1 MHFLFTLFLK
11 RSPCRIDASSLLDS
25 YTTSTIV
32 WRATIIFLS
41 VQQPALV
48 ISLDYTEYSDSLI
61 THFYWTSLPL
71 ILRVLLLTSYFAK
84 VMEGRVP
91 PHNALRLNAQPCP
104 LIVHRIIHRA
114 HRPRINLSN
123 NTDKKAD
130 IERYGFQKMPP
141 ELLNRIIDMAY
152 LNDRASAD
160 EGEVVFSSL
169 KQLSL
174 VNRWWRKQCVAKL
187 FYRTMLAGK
196 DYSGNQNIF
205 PKLRGFSKAG
215 RHSELPDIRDHVRY
229 VSPSIRKGLRQ
240 LSDMS
245 MRGFRHLSI
254 VIYPRTPGCLHV
266 YPRVDLI
273 DLARAIDAVAG
284 SHRRNILASL
294 WLDIRGLH
302 SRWCCSGYHKKF
314 RFRIASL
321 SLPVNFFPNAPY
333 QFISAFLQCC
343 EKKYL
348 ERLDS
353 PAISAHDANAWDGH
367 KSFPV
372 SNLKYLKISIESEY
386 HSWPPP
392 EDCIALKLVPE
403 VFPNLEELDI
413 GGGKIFSI
421 YTFDAD
427 KGNKNTKVRGTLTYD
442 WI

>member
-1 MHFLFTLFLK
+1 
-11 RSPCRIDASSLLDS
+11 
-25 YTTSTIV
+25 
-32 WRATIIFLS
+32 
-41 VQQPALV
+41 
-48 ISLDYTEYSDSLI
+48 
-61 THFYWTSLPL
+61 
-71 ILRVLLLTSYFAK
+71 
-84 VMEGRVP
+84 
-91 PHNALRLNAQPCP
+91 
-104 LIVHRIIHRA
+104 
-114 HRPRINLSN
+114 
-123 NTDKKAD
+123 
-130 IERYGFQKMPP
+130 MPP
-141 ELLNRIIDMAY
+141 ELSNCIIDMAY

-160 EGEVVFSSL
+160 EGEVVLSSI

-196 DYSGNQNIF
+196 DYSGNQNIL

-215 RHSELPDIRDHVRY
+215 RHSELPDIRGHV
-229 VSPSIRKGLRQ
+229 
-240 LSDMS
+240 
-245 MRGFRHLSI
+245 RHLSI
-254 VIYPRTPGCLHV
+254 VIYPRSPGYRHV
-266 YPRVDLI
+266 YPLIDLI

-302 SRWCCSGYHKKF
+302 SRWSFSEYHKKF

-321 SLPVNFFPNAPY
+321 SLPVNFSPNPPF

-353 PAISAHDANAWDGH
+353 PAISAHDANAWDGY

-403 VFPNLEELDI
+403 VSPNLEELDI

-427 KGNKNTKVRGTLTYD
+427 KGNKNTKRLIEKIKGLKYLKRLTVPLRTAAWNIPQAPETIIAIIQLYFEELKELV
-442 WI
+442 